1 MEDLQ
6 EFTIVETRRFSSRLQ
21 TGEAALFRERD
32 GVLPRSQR
40 PGGSAR
46 GIHGRQGAGRRRG
59 AQSHTAPAACGRT
72 AACQATGAA
81 AGRGVA
87 SAGTPVYLGIY
98 KPRI

>member
-59 AQSHTAPAACGRT
+59 GQTHTAPAACGPTT
-72 AACQATGAA
+72 AMQANLAA
-81 AGRGVA
+81 ARRGVA
-87 SAGTPVYLGIY
+87 APESPVVLGLPKI
-98 KPRI
+98 P